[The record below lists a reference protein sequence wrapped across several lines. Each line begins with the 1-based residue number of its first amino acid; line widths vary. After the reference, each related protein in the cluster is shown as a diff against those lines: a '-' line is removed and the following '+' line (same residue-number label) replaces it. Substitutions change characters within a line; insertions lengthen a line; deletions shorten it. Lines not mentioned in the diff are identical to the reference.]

1 LSTTPDTTRVAVEKR
16 GHLLLIGLDRA
27 AKRNAFDGQ
36 MMVALSDAFGT
47 LESDP
52 DVRCGV
58 LYANGGDFTGGV
70 NLPEYAELW
79 SRGENPLGVKP
90 GAADPMGLYGGARRK
105 PVVSAVRGRCY
116 TIGIELI
123 LNTDVRV
130 AAEDTRFA
138 QMEVQ
143 RGLYPVGGATLRF
156 VHETGYGN
164 AMRHLLTGDEF
175 SAAEAL
181 RIGLVQEVVAPG
193 KDVERA
199 IEIASRIAEMA
210 PVAVAAT
217 RESARIGME
226 ESFRLGVE
234 RLIPDLV
241 EVYKSEDAWEGV
253 ASFKE
258 RRSAHFSGR

>member
-1 LSTTPDTTRVAVEKR
+1 M
-16 GHLLLIGLDRA
+16 IGLDRA
-27 AKRNAFDGQ
+27 AKRNAFDVA
-36 MMVALSDAFGT
+36 MMEALVAAYDT

-52 DVRCGV
+52 DIRCGV
-58 LYANGGDFTGGV
+58 LYAVGDHFTGGV
-70 NLPEYAELW
+70 NLPEYAAMW
-79 SRGENPLGVKP
+79 SKGENPLGIEA
-90 GAADPMGLYGGARRK
+90 GHIDPMGLYGTNRRK
-105 PVVSAVRGRCY
+105 PVVSAIRGRCY
-116 TIGIELI
+116 TIGIELA
-123 LNTDVRV
+123 LNTDIRV
-130 AAEDTRFA
+130 AAENTQFA

-181 RIGLVQEVVAPG
+181 RIGLVQEVVPAG
-193 KDVERA
+193 KDIDRA
-199 IEIASRIAEMA
+199 TEIATRIAEMA
-210 PVAVAAT
+210 PAAVAAT

-226 ESFRLGVE
+226 EAFRKGVE

-253 ASFKE
+253 NSFLE
-258 RRSAHFSGR
+258 RRSANFSGR